1 MYSAAVS
8 TSSST
13 VSTETPSQRVPSFDH
28 LVTQWM
34 SVVISSEGS
43 SLNSSHTHLIGSSTS
58 PTMEKSHS
66 SSGVRGVG
74 PAEST
79 GNPSTRYCPGGRWVS
94 CTCFLRRPRKPRE
107 KNPSLMSYTSWLF
120 RLYSTAPLVRAARLY
135 DDASRFF
142 SERWPEGQR
151 CKPDPRLASSR
162 LDRYANR
169 QGKRSSL
176 MPALPTPS
184 PRPPT
189 RRRIQIRRYEGEP
202 RPQPRRRGGS
212 ANGSAGRRSYARGC
226 RAGVACQRR
235 QALPAPATRTG
246 SPHRRRSL
254 EPLGTRARA
263 HHRTASEGSWQRGS
277 GPRGARRSAPRPAG
291 SCVLRCRRLRRP
303 PRSRLRAS

>member
-8 TSSST
+8 TSSSR

-120 RLYSTAPLVRAARLY
+120 RLYSSAPLVRAARLY

-189 RRRIQIRRYEGEP
+189 RRRIQIRRYEGENLALNRADAVVQPTVARVVGRMHEAAEQLSHARVAKHCQPLPLEQDRTTVVGLEHPSELGHERTIGPLP
-202 RPQPRRRGGS
+202 REVGR
-212 ANGSAGRRSYARGC
+212 AVAGRE
-226 RAGVACQRR
+226 
-235 QALPAPATRTG
+235 APGGA
-246 SPHRRRSL
+246 
-254 EPLGTRARA
+254 PLGQQETTSFDA
-263 HHRTASEGSWQRGS
+263 
-277 GPRGARRSAPRPAG
+277 
-291 SCVLRCRRLRRP
+291 CI
-303 PRSRLRAS
+303 

>member
-8 TSSST
+8 TSSRS

-43 SLNSSHTHLIGSSTS
+43 SLNSSHVHIFGSSTS

-94 CTCFLRRPRKPRE
+94 CACCLRRPRKSRE
-107 KNPSLMSYTSWLF
+107 KNPSLISYTSSLF
-120 RLYSTAPLVRAARLY
+120 RLYSSAPLVRAARLY
-135 DDASRFF
+135 DDASRYC
-142 SERWPEGQR
+142 SERRSEGQR

-162 LDRYANR
+162 LAQYADRL
-169 QGKRSSL
+169 GKCSVVKS
-176 MPALPTPS
+176 PLPTPS

-189 RRRIQIRRYEGEP
+189 RHRIQFRRHEGGP
-202 RPQPRRRGGS
+202 RPRRRRRGHS
-212 ANGSAGRRSYARGC
+212 TNGSGGRRSYARGC
-226 RAGVACQRR
+226 PAIVACQ
-235 QALPAPATRTG
+235 
-246 SPHRRRSL
+246 
-254 EPLGTRARA
+254 
-263 HHRTASEGSWQRGS
+263 
-277 GPRGARRSAPRPAG
+277 
-291 SCVLRCRRLRRP
+291 
-303 PRSRLRAS
+303 SR